1 MGSSSSHKIAIVL
14 PQQSRPSLFGPGRPR
29 LASVGVTSQAAIGA
43 FLGTDAEVK
52 GRLWAVPAV
61 RPALPAAG
69 RALPS
74 RTPITGITH
83 ALRAY
88 TALWAGTGSN
98 RGGFPSAWRGTSSSA
113 AGPNRRHRATSKRII

>member
-29 LASVGVTSQAAIGA
+29 LASVGATSQAAIGA

-74 RTPITGITH
+74 RTPITYHSRPSGIYRPLGRYWLQSGRVSVGL
-83 ALRAY
+83 A
-88 TALWAGTGSN
+88 
-98 RGGFPSAWRGTSSSA
+98 
-113 AGPNRRHRATSKRII
+113 RHFEQRSRS